1 MKKNNLFKAVGIV
14 ILIYVLFSWIVPI
27 IYSIGGWKAEVSHQI
42 GFVSLISVVLE
53 TFTGFGSLV
62 LYVLLV
68 GAFYGVLKVTGAYD
82 KVMDLLTEKATGKE
96 KCTLITIIVA
106 MAVISSIGGL
116 DVGLL
121 VVFPILIGL
130 LVKLGYDKLVA
141 VSATAGATLIGM
153 YGATFAGTLYGANT
167 TVLNID
173 KFSQIV
179 PRLVLF
185 VLGLGALLFFV
196 LKYVKDNGTG
206 SAKVKSA
213 VKKGAVKKVA
223 AVKSSKP
230 VKKVAKPKRVSKERT
245 ALPALIVMGIL
256 ILVTFL
262 GTVNWAGIFKD
273 NWFKTA
279 HDSWT
284 GVTIGKFKILEKL
297 FGGVDAFGTWLTP
310 TRFQTYSL
318 LLIIAMVAI
327 TLLYRT
333 KFSDAF
339 EGFVDGLKS
348 FVVPAILTV
357 LACSVFVFVYYNPVI
372 TPVMSALLSATKEFN
387 LATAGIYTIVNSL
400 FYVDYYY
407 LAYAVLYGVPQVF
420 DDANTLSIMSVMFVN
435 LYSLVMLIAP
445 TSVLLL
451 VSLSISD
458 VKYTDWVKFIWK
470 LVLALFVIS
479 FVVFAVMM
487 LV

>member
-1 MKKNNLFKAVGIV
+1 M
-14 ILIYVLFSWIVPI
+14 
-27 IYSIGGWKAEVSHQI
+27 
-42 GFVSLISVVLE
+42 
-53 TFTGFGSLV
+53 
-62 LYVLLV
+62 
-68 GAFYGVLKVTGAYD
+68 
-82 KVMDLLTEKATGKE
+82 
-96 KCTLITIIVA
+96 
-106 MAVISSIGGL
+106 
-116 DVGLL
+116 
-121 VVFPILIGL
+121 
-130 LVKLGYDKLVA
+130 
-141 VSATAGATLIGM
+141 
-153 YGATFAGTLYGANT
+153 
-167 TVLNID
+167 
-173 KFSQIV
+173 
-179 PRLVLF
+179 
-185 VLGLGALLFFV
+185 
-196 LKYVKDNGTG
+196 
-206 SAKVKSA
+206 
-213 VKKGAVKKVA
+213 
-223 AVKSSKP
+223 
-230 VKKVAKPKRVSKERT
+230 SKERT

-445 TSVLLL
+445 TSVLLQI
-451 VSLSISD
+451 SLSISD